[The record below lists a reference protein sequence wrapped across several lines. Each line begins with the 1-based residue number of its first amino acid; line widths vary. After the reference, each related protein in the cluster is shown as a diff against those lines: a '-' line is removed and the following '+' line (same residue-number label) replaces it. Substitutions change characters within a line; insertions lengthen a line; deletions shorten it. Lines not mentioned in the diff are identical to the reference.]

1 MPGLSVVS
9 ALIRPWLPHLIGV
22 ALLTLAGLAAWQW
35 VAGLGHRAHAQAL
48 QMELA
53 DLRSDLANC
62 RATASS
68 RLMQIE
74 RQNAA
79 TERARAEGEARRKAA
94 LAARDEALG
103 ALSETQA
110 RYDRLRESWPQGC
123 VEAVARV
130 RQEYG
135 L

>member
-1 MPGLSVVS
+1 MIEKL
-9 ALIRPWLPHLIGV
+9 LRTYLPHLITL
-22 ALLTLAGLAAWQW
+22 ALLALAGVAAWQYLS
-35 VAGLGHRAHAQAL
+35 GQGYRLQAASL
-48 QMELA
+48 EADVERIQREL
-53 DLRSDLANC
+53 SEC
-62 RATASS
+62 KATAAS
-68 RLMQIE
+68 RLTQIE
-74 RQNAA
+74 AQNAA
-79 TERARAEGEARRKAA
+79 VEQARAEGEARRKAA

>member
-1 MPGLSVVS
+1 MGSVIGGL
-9 ALIRPWLPHLIGV
+9 LRTYLPHLITLALLALAGV
-22 ALLTLAGLAAWQW
+22 AGWQWLSGQEYRLQALTLEARVEQIQ
-35 VAGLGHRAHAQAL
+35 R
-48 QMELA
+48 EL
-53 DLRSDLANC
+53 SEC

-79 TERARAEGEARRKAA
+79 VEQARAEGEARRQAA

-103 ALSETQA
+103 ALEATRA
-110 RYDRLRESWPQGC
+110 RYNRLRESWPQGC